1 MSPARRLVWAAGRAV
16 DGGAAAGTV
25 TGCLLSSSDTQYKMT
40 ISMAVWPSE
49 SSEVSQGRGQAPG
62 CPSLGGK
69 QVGAEVCRLFGTL
82 QRGVPPSFPSHP
94 AYFHPRPPST
104 VLGTQQ

>member
-69 QVGAEVCRLFGTL
+69 QVGAEVCRLCGTL

-94 AYFHPRPPST
+94 AYFHPCPPST